1 MQKPFQTSYT
11 ARTKTDEVIQDID
24 LIGKVAIIT
33 GGYAGLG
40 LETTKTLASAGAT
53 VIVPS
58 RNVEK
63 AKEALV
69 GIPNTILYPAI
80 FDLSK
85 RSTID
90 YFLQWFNEN
99 YLKLDI
105 LVNSAGIMAIPL
117 TRDEMGNEM
126 QLSTNYLGHYYLT
139 KGLLPKLQKANGARV
154 VHLSSRAHRFSP
166 FHFDDPNFIQSHYDK
181 WTAYGQAK
189 TAVSLFSVA
198 IDELFKKDLIRSFT
212 VHPGSVVTGLSS
224 NLSDEELA
232 TMSAIK
238 SNGERGYDQ
247 YNDEHKTT
255 SEGAATIVWCATSPQ
270 LNGFGGVYCENV
282 NIAPIST
289 EKNDKVGVKPWA
301 IDKDLAL
308 KLWNET
314 PQLFR

>member
-1 MQKPFQTSYT
+1 MQKPLRTSYT

-40 LETTKTLASAGAT
+40 LETTKTLAFAGAT
-53 VIVPS
+53 VIVPA

-63 AKEALV
+63 AKEALL
-69 GIPNTILYPAI
+69 GITNAILYPAI
-80 FDLSK
+80 FDLSR

-90 YFLQWFNEN
+90 FFLQWFNKN

-126 QLSTNYLGHYYLT
+126 QLSSNYLGHYYLT
-139 KGLLPKLQKANGARV
+139 KGLLPKLQRANGARV
-154 VHLSSRAHRFSP
+154 VHLSSRAHWYSP
-166 FHFDDPNFIQSHYDK
+166 FHFDDPNFNQSQYDK
-181 WTAYGQAK
+181 WIAYGQAK

-212 VHPGSVVTGLSS
+212 VHPGSIVTGLSS

-232 TMSAIK
+232 TMGAIK

-247 YNDEHKTT
+247 YNDEHKTI

-270 LNGFGGVYCENV
+270 LEGFGGVYCENV
-282 NIAPIST
+282 NISHIST

-314 PQLFR
+314 PQLFG